1 MLNFLR
7 DVMIVV
13 AALALLIAIAFH
25 PGQDSEVGQAG
36 RTLDTRT
43 HRPPVATTEAPV
55 SGHVAAPGVARS
67 NP

>member
-1 MLNFLR
+1 LNFLR

-25 PGQDSEVGQAG
+25 PSQDSEAGPAG
-36 RTLDTRT
+36 RTLDVRG

-55 SGHVAAPGVARS
+55 SGRVATPGVASS

>member
-36 RTLDTRT
+36 RTLDART
-43 HRPPVATTEAPV
+43 HRPPVAASEAPV
-55 SGHVAAPGVARS
+55 SGHVVAPAVVRS
-67 NP
+67 GP